1 MSPQSLA
8 ADHPMISVLAA
19 LGVVIVGRLVYVKRR
34 LRQSKSWPHTS
45 ATVLTTEIIKPARGT
60 GFLVELTYSYF
71 VETYRS
77 GEYVRDFPNEKEAVY
92 FVAHIKDAKVDVS
105 YNPKSPD
112 DSVLDDA
119 ATDQFVEFTARWL

>member
-1 MSPQSLA
+1 MSPQSFA

-34 LRQSKSWPHTS
+34 LRQSKSWPHTT
-45 ATVLTTEIIKPARGT
+45 ATVLTAEIIKPARGA

-71 VETYRS
+71 VETYCS

-92 FVAHIKDAKVDVS
+92 FVSQIKDAKVDVS